1 MIVETLSCGMCDT
14 GWQRSW
20 WVPSPG
26 WKLEKE
32 MALTHFRYRWRTG
45 LSSIIETSKS
55 RTASLSA
62 RKPIEPCDA
71 ANHIQSSGSGEMLQM
86 GSLQPNIAR
95 TAQTHDSNPVRNGAL
110 NPRSLGIGVGEFL
123 GCFPLSPLLQGQ
135 VLLLW
140 TNRHGA
146 ACMATGMGTQRAR
159 RAHLAVCG
167 GELDLDHL
175 VGPVVNGRSPTEAF
189 ASLRAR
195 GLLVLPID
203 EKVIGIEASRLASL
217 AIDGSGGLDPPG
229 QSGSPAGSPPGVA
242 RPHSPY
248 RRCAKPGKSSLRSSS
263 A

>member
-1 MIVETLSCGMCDT
+1 
-14 GWQRSW
+14 
-20 WVPSPG
+20 
-26 WKLEKE
+26 

-175 VGPVVNGRSPTEAF
+175 VGPVVNGRSPTAAG
-189 ASLRAR
+189 ASLRAG

-203 EKVIGIEASRLASL
+203 EKVIGIEASRLPGLPLMVPAGWTHQVNLVVPLALHQELRVHIARIDDVPSL
-217 AIDGSGGLDPPG
+217 ARALCV
-229 QSGSPAGSPPGVA
+229 QA
-242 RPHSPY
+242 RHE
-248 RRCAKPGKSSLRSSS
+248 
-263 A
+263 